1 MGCEVNAEITIH
13 YDVNR
18 LSPNKRDF
26 WATKA
31 KKIKAARTLAAQAWR
46 DAGALVFSVPVSCEI
61 TIYRGRTIDAD
72 NALACCK
79 SLIDGIFG
87 GNATPDDSSKW
98 VAFAPVRVISR
109 KQYKDHPHVIFR
121 ISEQGEK

>member
-1 MGCEVNAEITIH
+1 MNAEITIH

-31 KKIKAARTLAAQAWR
+31 KKTKAAKTLAAQAWR
-46 DAGALVFSVPVSCEI
+46 DAGSPAFSAPVSCEI

-79 SLIDGIFG
+79 ALIDGIFG

-109 KQYKDHPHVIFR
+109 KQYKDHPHVVFR
-121 ISEQGEK
+121 ISVQGEK

>member
-1 MGCEVNAEITIH
+1 MNTEITIR
-13 YDVNR
+13 YDVNS

-46 DAGALVFSVPVSCEI
+46 DAGSLVFSVPVSCEI

-79 SLIDGIFG
+79 ALIDGIFG

-109 KQYKDHPHVIFR
+109 KQYKDQPHVIFR